1 MSLQTQLRQDLKDA
15 MRAKDAPRKL
25 ALRMVLM
32 QLQLAEVK
40 KNDTLTD
47 AEVVD
52 VIRKEVRRREDA
64 LKLVQQAGRDEMAAE
79 DKVQLDI
86 LRQYLPQQLTVEE
99 IAVFAKAAI
108 AEVGATSTSDL
119 GQVMRVL
126 MPRVKGKADGRLVNQ
141 TVRELLST

>member
-1 MSLQTQLRQDLKDA
+1 MSLQTQLRQDLTAA
-15 MRAKDAPRKL
+15 MRARDTSRKL

-32 QLQLAEVK
+32 QLQLAEVAK
-40 KNDTLTD
+40 KDTLTD
-47 AEVVD
+47 AEIVNI
-52 VIRKEVRRREDA
+52 IRKEVRRREDA

-79 DKVQLDI
+79 DMVQLDI
-86 LRQYLPQQLTVEE
+86 LRKYLPQQLNVEE
-99 IAVFAKAAI
+99 IAAFAKVAI

-141 TVRELLST
+141 TVRELLAV

>member
-108 AEVGATSTSDL
+108 AEVDATSISDL